1 MQHRTSISDG
11 ASGSG
16 AQSMTGLPLDR
27 FQRIEPDP
35 ESEVLRVLQR
45 GNALFDRRGGREQ
58 LADAAGKAH
67 GGHALWERSGEGRGG
82 EEGRIRWG
90 PDYLKKKKIFGEG
103 RRGFGSN
110 MVGDF
115 TGWMRSIDHRTSLVL
130 VSYDM
135 VIGDSRTSEQAARTR
150 SVDLLGRG

>member
-90 PDYLKKKKIFGEG
+90 PDPLKKKKKDGFPRDWISSMSRDAARQNFAALISS
-103 RRGFGSN
+103 RRG
-110 MVGDF
+110 
-115 TGWMRSIDHRTSLVL
+115 
-130 VSYDM
+130 
-135 VIGDSRTSEQAARTR
+135 
-150 SVDLLGRG
+150 VDLMK

>member
-58 LADAAGKAH
+58 LADAPGNAPGGPPLWQLAR
-67 GGHALWERSGEGRGG
+67 GHAAPAGQGIHHGAPSAPKS
-82 EEGRIRWG
+82 EEHT
-90 PDYLKKKKIFGEG
+90 PELP
-103 RRGFGSN
+103 
-110 MVGDF
+110 
-115 TGWMRSIDHRTSLVL
+115 
-130 VSYDM
+130 
-135 VIGDSRTSEQAARTR
+135 
-150 SVDLLGRG
+150 

>member
-45 GNALFDRRGGREQ
+45 GNALFDRRVGWEKLAHSPGHAPGGPAPWQ
-58 LADAAGKAH
+58 LARGAGAPA
-67 GGHALWERSGEGRGG
+67 GPGLPYWALSAPLPGRG
-82 EEGRIRWG
+82 
-90 PDYLKKKKIFGEG
+90 
-103 RRGFGSN
+103 
-110 MVGDF
+110 
-115 TGWMRSIDHRTSLVL
+115 
-130 VSYDM
+130 
-135 VIGDSRTSEQAARTR
+135 
-150 SVDLLGRG
+150 